1 MNSYRSIRQQTLIAV
16 LATAALALILPRGA
30 AGADLRSSPNAQRRL
45 YVAEPGIRDY
55 LEFGG
60 HGLLVF
66 DIDNGHRFVKRIAT
80 AGVNAKGKPINV
92 KGVCASAATKKIFVS
107 TIKQLMCLDLVTEK
121 LLWEKSYEAGC
132 DRMAMTPDGQF
143 LFVPSFEGPLWY
155 VVRAGAGEIAERI
168 RLDSGSHNTLVSLDG
183 RETYL
188 AGLKSPMLTVVDTQT
203 NRPVRA
209 VGPFSAS
216 IRPFTVN
223 GRQTLCFVNVNEL
236 LGFEIGDMVSGR
248 KLDRVTVKG
257 FEKGPTKRHGCPSHG
272 IGLTPDEKEI
282 WLADAFNSRVHIFD
296 ATVMP
301 PKQVA
306 SIAVREQPGWITFSI
321 DGQYAYPSTGDVI
334 ETRSRKIVT
343 SLKDELGREV
353 HSEKMVEVDFEG
365 NEPLRAGDQFGVG
378 RVSASGGRSGAT
390 RP

>member
-1 MNSYRSIRQQTLIAV
+1 MTVFVVMAS
-16 LATAALALILPRGA
+16 AALAVILPLDAIGA
-30 AGADLRSSPNAQRRL
+30 EDRSSPKVQRLL

-80 AGVNAKGKPINV
+80 AGLDAKGKPINV
-92 KGVCASAATKKIFVS
+92 KGVCASAATKKIYIS
-107 TIKQLMCLDLVTEK
+107 TIKQLMCLDLVTDK
-121 LLWEKSYEAGC
+121 LLWEKSYDEGC

-155 VVRAGAGEIAERI
+155 VVRAGDGEIVERI
-168 RLDSGSHNTLVSLDG
+168 RPDSGSHNTLVSLDG
-183 RETYL
+183 KEAYL
-188 AGLKSPMLTVVDTQT
+188 AGLKSPRLIVVDTQT
-203 NRPVRA
+203 NRPMRA

-248 KLDRVTVKG
+248 KTERVEVKG

-272 IGLTPDEKEI
+272 IGLTPDEKEL
-282 WLADAFNSRVHIFD
+282 WLADAFNSRMHIFD

-353 HSEKMVEVDFEG
+353 HSEKMVEIDFQGEA
-365 NEPLRAGDQFGVG
+365 PARAGDQFGVG
-378 RVSASGGRSGAT
+378 RVNTSGGTSGAS
-390 RP
+390 PP

>member
-80 AGVNAKGKPINV
+80 AGVDAKGKPINV

-203 NRPVRA
+203 NRPVRPS
-209 VGPFSAS
+209 VRSARAFDHS
-216 IRPFTVN
+216 RSTA
-223 GRQTLCFVNVNEL
+223 GRRFV
-236 LGFEIGDMVSGR
+236 S
-248 KLDRVTVKG
+248 
-257 FEKGPTKRHGCPSHG
+257 
-272 IGLTPDEKEI
+272 
-282 WLADAFNSRVHIFD
+282 
-296 ATVMP
+296 
-301 PKQVA
+301 
-306 SIAVREQPGWITFSI
+306 
-321 DGQYAYPSTGDVI
+321 
-334 ETRSRKIVT
+334 
-343 SLKDELGREV
+343 
-353 HSEKMVEVDFEG
+353 
-365 NEPLRAGDQFGVG
+365 
-378 RVSASGGRSGAT
+378 
-390 RP
+390 